1 LTSFVEPLSESVLA
15 TTSSIRLTRLEDGV
29 PQANR
34 LLLDRPVDHETVA
47 VQDTYA
53 RFVRRAD
60 GGRFPDRA
68 FMIPLAPET
77 RGEVLPA

>member
-15 TTSSIRLTRLEDGV
+15 TTSSIRLTRLEDVV

-47 VQDTYA
+47 VLHTHTLGLSVA
-53 RFVRRAD
+53 LTAV
-60 GGRFPDRA
+60 A
-68 FMIPLAPET
+68 FLIGLS
-77 RGEVLPA
+77 